1 MNIDNLKVK
10 YLIGSFK
17 EDPLWPTIE
26 DFEYYISIWLN
37 SPEGKE
43 FNEHRN
49 KSEKTQ
55 NILYFSEYLLSLR
68 LGDDERTITREL
80 LKKVEEEGLIQK
92 ISKISDVNQIYSIKK
107 FKY

>member
-1 MNIDNLKVK
+1 MNIDNLKIK

-26 DFEYYISIWLN
+26 DFEYYVSVWLN

-43 FNEHRN
+43 FNDSRN
-49 KSEKTQ
+49 KTEKTQ
-55 NILYFSEYLLSLR
+55 NILYFSEYILSLR
-68 LGDDERTITREL
+68 LGDDEKTITKKL
-80 LKKVEEEGLIQK
+80 LNSVESEGLIQK
-92 ISKISDVNQIYSIKK
+92 ITKSSDVNQIYKIVK